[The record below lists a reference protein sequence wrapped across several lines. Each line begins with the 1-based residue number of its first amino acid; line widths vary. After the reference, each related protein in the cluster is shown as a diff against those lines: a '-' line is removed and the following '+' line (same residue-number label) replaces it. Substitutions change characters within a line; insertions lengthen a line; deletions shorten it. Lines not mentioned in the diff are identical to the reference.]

1 MYHTVGTVN
10 INYIRLIKNR
20 TRDGVLTFREPSLE
34 LRLSIRLMDEV
45 RNMGKRASVSN
56 FGPLKLVLITV
67 SACST
72 VFSLI
77 SLNETA
83 ALFT

>member
-1 MYHTVGTVN
+1 M
-10 INYIRLIKNR
+10 
-20 TRDGVLTFREPSLE
+20 LTFSEPSLE
-34 LRLSIRLMDEV
+34 LTLSIRLMDELDEQV
-45 RNMGKRASVSN
+45 RNKGKRASVSN

-72 VFSLI
+72 EFSLI
-77 SLNETA
+77 SLNDTA